1 MKKKCF
7 KLEKTIFESLKNVLF
22 TIKGRREL
30 LQPTKTLLLN
40 LLSFRALWKFK
51 FYFKVKI
58 KMKYLTAYRY
68 SSDEN
73 AFSDDKIMTSAI
85 AMCKQNL
92 LTINHTAFIFN

>member
-40 LLSFRALWKFK
+40 LLSFRALWKFN
-51 FYFKVKI
+51 FYFHVKI

-68 SSDEN
+68 SSEEN

>member
-40 LLSFRALWKFK
+40 LLSFRAL
-51 FYFKVKI
+51 
-58 KMKYLTAYRY
+58 
-68 SSDEN
+68 
-73 AFSDDKIMTSAI
+73 
-85 AMCKQNL
+85 
-92 LTINHTAFIFN
+92 